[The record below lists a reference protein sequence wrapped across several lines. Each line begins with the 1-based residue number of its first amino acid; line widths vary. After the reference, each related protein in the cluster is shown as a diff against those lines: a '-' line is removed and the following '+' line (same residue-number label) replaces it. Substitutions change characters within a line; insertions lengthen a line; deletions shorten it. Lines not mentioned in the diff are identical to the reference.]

1 MVTLYWI
8 EESLAGLLPGLWMV
22 GGVGLPWALA
32 ALSARQW
39 RSRALAAALALALG
53 PAWLTAWMLIL
64 GVLGAQLDLRLLTA
78 EWVLIGSLIISVA
91 GAAIAWRKRRR
102 YASAPR
108 QEHSPLAFD
117 EKLLVAMI
125 AIAVALRLIH
135 TAFWPFTVY
144 DALWVYGSQARLF
157 FLEGMIPTDIGY
169 YPQFVQLQFAYVQLM
184 IGAISDHAARMVI
197 PLMHIGSILAAYLL
211 GERTV
216 SRRVGLITAALWS
229 LHPYVG
235 QWAYRGDLEIPL
247 TFTLTMTAM
256 FFLSAWREDNDYTAR
271 RADARLAGI
280 MLGIALFTKPT
291 AGAFVWGI
299 LLLLAV
305 ELIRSRFDPGRWLA
319 RFRLA
324 LWTGLACLPMGLV
337 WYARNL
343 LLGHEAITL
352 PKAIWLTR
360 ALRNGDYLAPLLVAA
375 LIACLALALR
385 HRLRRREL
393 TAVGIGVALVVAGA
407 LASNAV
413 LFPARVDPPASY
425 LRAEEALGIALGLLL
440 IAFGLRE
447 TVARLISPRAAPPLI
462 AVFWALLLAL
472 PYFATFYISYSYHFR
487 LGFAVWPLLCLPSAV
502 GLAAIFRRDKIQRW
516 RAGFRRA
523 YHVALLLVCLPGTV
537 AAATN
542 SNWNTIWL
550 LRDELDDDFKKYEV
564 FNPSLMQ
571 VVLGLQGDANSFAR
585 EPIVLAPGEE
595 RLPFFFPQ
603 MRIVD
608 AAATT
613 LDDLE
618 ALGATHFVYG
628 AKAREAYLAAGVNPI
643 ETQLIASLGRHK
655 LFEKVRAHY
664 HGTFSYELYR
674 VGDLSRRRRLP
685 DKFSADEQGV
695 AGNVFGDRLRVFSRG
710 AFPAQIHKTTP
721 ITLQLTWQAMRK
733 LDQDYQFVLHLLE
746 ADNGALAQAW
756 RLTTA
761 AHRHGYYATSHWDIG
776 EYVNDRQILYL
787 DSETDRKRGAEYM
800 FALAVWDP
808 QAHRYLPLF
817 VDGAPAGEF
826 LRLPGTHRLRS
837 GTGN

>member
-1 MVTLYWI
+1 MASLYWI
-8 EESLAGLLPGLWMV
+8 EESLAGILPGLWMV
-22 GGVGLPWALA
+22 GGLGLPWALA
-32 ALSARQW
+32 ALSTLQW
-39 RSRALAAALALALG
+39 RSRPLVAALALALG
-53 PAWLTAWMLIL
+53 PAWLTAWMLVL

-78 EWVLIGSLIISVA
+78 EWVLFGSLIIALA
-91 GAAIAWRKRRR
+91 GTAIAWRKRRR

-108 QEHSPLAFD
+108 QAHSLLAFD

-125 AIAVALRLIH
+125 AIAVALRWIH

-157 FLEGMIPTDIGY
+157 FLEGMIPPDIGY
-169 YPQFVQLQFAYVQLM
+169 YPQFVQLQFAYVQVM
-184 IGAISDHAARMVI
+184 IGAINDHAARMVI

-211 GERTV
+211 GERIV

-235 QWAYRGDLEIPL
+235 QWAFRGDLEIPL
-247 TFTLTMTAM
+247 TFTLTMAAQ
-256 FFLSAWREDNDYTAR
+256 FFLSAWRADRDYGAR
-271 RADARLAGI
+271 REDAILSGV

-291 AGAFVWGI
+291 AGAFIWGI

-305 ELIRSRFDPGRWLA
+305 ELIRSRFDQFRWLP

-343 LLGHEAITL
+343 LLGHDAITL

-375 LIACLALALR
+375 LITCLALALR

-393 TAVGIGVALVVAGA
+393 TAVGIGAALVVAGA

-425 LRAEEALGIALGLLL
+425 LRADEAMGVALGLSL
-440 IAFGLRE
+440 IAYGLRE
-447 TVARLISPRAAPPLI
+447 NVTRLVSPRAALPLHS
-462 AVFWALLLAL
+462 VLWALLLAL
-472 PYFATFYISYSYHFR
+472 PYYATFYISYSYHFR
-487 LGFAVWPLLCLPSAV
+487 LGFAVLPLLCLPSAV
-502 GLAAIFRRDKIQRW
+502 GLAAIFRRDQIQRW
-516 RAGFRRA
+516 SAGFRRA

-537 AAATN
+537 AVATN
-542 SNWNTIWL
+542 VDWSAIWL
-550 LRDELDDDFKKYEV
+550 MRGDLDDDFKKYEV

-571 VVLGLQGDANSFAR
+571 VALGLQEDADSSER
-585 EPIVLAPGEE
+585 ELIVLAPGEE

-603 MRIVD
+603 MRIID
-608 AAATT
+608 ETTTT

-618 ALGATHFVYG
+618 ALGATHLIYG

-643 ETQLIASLGRHK
+643 ESQLIGALGRHD

-674 VGDLSRRRRLP
+674 VGDLSLRRMLP
-685 DKFSADEQGV
+685 DKFNDDEQAV
-695 AGNVFGDRLRVFSRG
+695 ARNVYGDRLQVFSRG

-721 ITLQLTWQAMRK
+721 ITLQLTWQALRK
-733 LDQDYQFVLHLLE
+733 LDRDYQFVLHLLE

-756 RLTTA
+756 RLPPS
-761 AHRHGYYATSHWDIG
+761 AHRHGHYATSLWDIG

-787 DSETDRKRGAEYM
+787 DSETDRKRGAEYV
-800 FALAVWDP
+800 FTLAVWDP
-808 QAHRYLPLF
+808 QAQRYLPLS

-826 LRLPGTHRLRS
+826 LRLPGKHRLRS